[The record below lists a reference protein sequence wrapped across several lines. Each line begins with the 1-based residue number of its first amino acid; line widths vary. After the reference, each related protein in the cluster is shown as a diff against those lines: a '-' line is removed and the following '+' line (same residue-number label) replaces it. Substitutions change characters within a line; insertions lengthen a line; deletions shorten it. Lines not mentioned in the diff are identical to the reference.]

1 MGNRRYYDPEFKR
14 EAVRL
19 VLDEGR
25 SVRGLEKALG
35 LTDGLV
41 RHWVKNH
48 LERTAVSPDGQG
60 TVADAKRIKELEK
73 QLANLTMERDILKKA
88 MAVFS
93 LDPDQSSSS

>member
-1 MGNRRYYDPEFKR
+1 M
-14 EAVRL
+14 
-19 VLDEGR
+19 
-25 SVRGLEKALG
+25 G

-41 RHWVKNH
+41 KHCVKNH

-60 TVADAKRIKELEK
+60 TAADAKRIKELEK